1 MGSFQP
7 FPPVQT
13 WPQVAQ
19 RKGPC
24 TDFAK
29 RLKAKSFKI
38 CSGLNK
44 KKKMSIQRDKDHSGH
59 YSLGAPNSTK
69 GPQSNLAD
77 FSCVNWTPKC
87 LVGCWIY

>member
-44 KKKMSIQRDKDHSGH
+44 KKCPFKETKTT
-59 YSLGAPNSTK
+59 LGIIVWEPPTVLRVPNLIL
-69 GPQSNLAD
+69 PI
-77 FSCVNWTPKC
+77 FHV
-87 LVGCWIY
+87 